1 MDRSANKTLTEG
13 EYLAE
18 LESVLFAGEL
28 KVSADEDEHAGVDA
42 GGLAVDGGD
51 GVVALLERE
60 GSELSDDAGSALD
73 LLPFEGQHGTL
84 LIQIR

>member
-1 MDRSANKTLTEG
+1 
-13 EYLAE
+13 
-18 LESVLFAGEL
+18 VLFASEL
-28 KVSADEDEHAGVDA
+28 EVAADKDKHASVDT

>member
-1 MDRSANKTLTEG
+1 MPLT
-13 EYLAE
+13 
-18 LESVLFAGEL
+18 
-28 KVSADEDEHAGVDA
+28 K
-42 GGLAVDGGD
+42 LAVDGGD